1 YFVTVCI
8 LFVRVDHTLSSNTMA
23 GENNSAVT
31 EFFLVG
37 LTENHN
43 LVPICFVIFLL
54 MYLITCMGNLG
65 MISLIQIDSRLHT
78 PMYYFLNNLAFV
90 DFCYSSTITPKTLSN
105 FLNSKKSISFAGCI
119 AQLFSFVLTASVEC
133 LLLAV
138 MAYDRYVA
146 ICNPLLY
153 TIIMTKNV
161 CTQLVGVTY
170 IMAFIHALAQTIS
183 TFRLSFCH
191 SNVINHYFCDIP
203 PLLKL
208 SCSRTFSNEIV
219 LYTFGTF
226 QGAFLVT
233 LISYIY
239 IISAILRMRSAEGR
253 RKAFSTCGSHL
264 AVVCLFYGTT
274 IATYVRPTSTYSP
287 KKDRVVSMLYG
298 ILTPMIN
305 PMIYSLRN
313 KEVKKALI
321 KAFNMQRAFLR
332 G

>member
-1 YFVTVCI
+1 
-8 LFVRVDHTLSSNTMA
+8 MA

-31 EFFLVG
+31 EFFLLG
-37 LTENHN
+37 LTENPS
-43 LVPICFVIFLL
+43 LATICFVIFLL

-65 MISLIQIDSRLHT
+65 MISLIRFDSQLHT

-105 FLNSKKSISFAGCI
+105 FLTSKKLISFAGCVT
-119 AQLFSFVLTASVEC
+119 QLFSFVLTASVEC

-153 TIIMTKNV
+153 TVIMTKKA
-161 CTQLVGVTY
+161 CAQLVGVTY
-170 IMAFIHALAQTIS
+170 IMAFIHALVQTIS

-226 QGAFLVT
+226 QGIFTSVQIF
-233 LISYIY
+233 ISYIY
-239 IISAILRMRSAEGR
+239 IVAAILRIRSSEGR
-253 RKAFSTCGSHL
+253 RKAFSTCVSHL
-264 AVVCLFYGTT
+264 TAVLIFYGTT
-274 IATYVRPTSTYSP
+274 VFIYVRPISSYSLGRDKVISVFYTMVIP
-287 KKDRVVSMLYG
+287 ML
-298 ILTPMIN
+298 N
-305 PMIYSLRN
+305 PLIYSLRN
-313 KEVKKALI
+313 QEVKKALKRALNRI
-321 KAFNMQRAFLR
+321 KLP
-332 G
+332 

>member
-1 YFVTVCI
+1 
-8 LFVRVDHTLSSNTMA
+8 MA
-23 GENNSAVT
+23 GENNSTVT

-37 LTENHN
+37 LTENPN
-43 LVPICFVIFLL
+43 LAPLCFVIFLL
-54 MYLITCMGNLG
+54 MYLITCVGNLG

-119 AQLFSFVLTASVEC
+119 AQLFSFVLTASVDS

-153 TIIMTKNV
+153 TIIMTKKV

-170 IMAFIHALAQTIS
+170 IMAFIHAFAQTIS

-208 SCSRTFSNEIV
+208 SCSRIVSNEIV

-226 QGAFLVT
+226 QGIFTSVQIF
-233 LISYIY
+233 ISYVY
-239 IISAILRMRSAEGR
+239 IIATILRIHTSEGR
-253 RKAFSTCGSHL
+253 HKAFSTCVSHL
-264 AVVCLFYGTT
+264 AAVLLFYGTT
-274 IATYVRPTSTYSP
+274 VFIYIRPISSYSLGQDKVISVFYTIVIP
-287 KKDRVVSMLYG
+287 ML
-298 ILTPMIN
+298 N
-305 PMIYSLRN
+305 PLIYSLRN
-313 KEVKKALI
+313 REVKDALKRI
-321 KAFNMQRAFLR
+321 LNQTMLP
-332 G
+332 

>member
-1 YFVTVCI
+1 MR
-8 LFVRVDHTLSSNTMA
+8 LWQ
-23 GENNSAVT
+23 NNSIVT

-37 LTENHN
+37 LTENSN
-43 LVPICFVIFLL
+43 LAPICFVIFLL
-54 MYLITCMGNLG
+54 MYLITCVGNLG
-65 MISLIQIDSRLHT
+65 MITLIQIDSRLHT
-78 PMYYFLNNLAFV
+78 PMYYFLKNLAFI

-105 FLNSKKSISFAGCI
+105 FLNFNKSISFVGCI

-161 CTQLVGVTY
+161 CIQLVGATY
-170 IMAFIHALAQTIS
+170 IMAFIHAFAQTIS

-226 QGAFLVT
+226 QGIFTSVQIF
-233 LISYIY
+233 ISYIY
-239 IISAILRMRSAEGR
+239 IVAAILRIRSSEGR
-253 RKAFSTCGSHL
+253 HKAFSTCASHL
-264 AVVCLFYGTT
+264 TAVLLFYGTT
-274 IATYVRPTSTYSP
+274 VFIYVRPISSYSLGRDKVISVFYTMVIP
-287 KKDRVVSMLYG
+287 ML
-298 ILTPMIN
+298 N
-305 PMIYSLRN
+305 PLIYSLRN
-313 KEVKKALI
+313 REVKDALKRVSSRI
-321 KAFNMQRAFLR
+321 KLP
-332 G
+332 

>member
-1 YFVTVCI
+1 
-8 LFVRVDHTLSSNTMA
+8 MA
-23 GENNSAVT
+23 GENNSIVT
-31 EFFLVG
+31 EFFLIG
-37 LTENHN
+37 LTENPN
-43 LVPICFVIFLL
+43 LVPVCFVIFLL
-54 MYLITCMGNLG
+54 MYLITCVGNLG

-90 DFCYSSTITPKTLSN
+90 DFCYSSTITPRTLTN
-105 FLNSKKSISFAGCI
+105 FLTSKKSISFAGCI

-153 TIIMTKNV
+153 TIIMTKKV

-183 TFRLSFCH
+183 IFRLSFCH

-208 SCSRTFSNEIV
+208 SCNRTFINEIV

-226 QGAFLVT
+226 QGIFTSVQIF
-233 LISYIY
+233 ISYIY
-239 IISAILRMRSAEGR
+239 IVATILRIRSSEGR
-253 RKAFSTCGSHL
+253 HKAFSTCISHL
-264 AVVCLFYGTT
+264 TAVLLFYGTT
-274 IATYVRPTSTYSP
+274 VFIYVRPISSYSLGRDKIISVFYTMVIP
-287 KKDRVVSMLYG
+287 ML
-298 ILTPMIN
+298 N
-305 PMIYSLRN
+305 PLIYSLRN
-313 KEVKKALI
+313 REVKDALKRI
-321 KAFNMQRAFLR
+321 LSRIMLP
-332 G
+332 